1 MCALFP
7 AVSRASFLLTQ
18 DLYPV
23 LVFVVA
29 AFALDIPKLREHVAI
44 SACRDLV
51 QLLLAQ
57 FFVRYLPSGTLE
69 FIAGTAVVI
78 AAPRYLLQRPARGAT
93 G

>member
-1 MCALFP
+1 
-7 AVSRASFLLTQ
+7 
-18 DLYPV
+18 
-23 LVFVVA
+23 
-29 AFALDIPKLREHVAI
+29 
-44 SACRDLV
+44 
-51 QLLLAQ
+51 LAQ